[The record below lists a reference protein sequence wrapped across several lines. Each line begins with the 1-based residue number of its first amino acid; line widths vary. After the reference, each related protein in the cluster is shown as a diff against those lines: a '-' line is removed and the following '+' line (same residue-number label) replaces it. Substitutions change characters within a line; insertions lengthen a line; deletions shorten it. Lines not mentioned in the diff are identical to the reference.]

1 MESCVPLPLDDK
13 KLTDLV
19 EKAKDFCLM
28 HGICMRQKNKFDRDA
43 LHFAPFCLFPSP
55 FPSDEYHKAVNL
67 QVILNELMH
76 KVAHDY
82 DFLKDAL
89 KHTIL
94 VDEFTGRLWKIYQ
107 TIMEEGSP
115 NQEVTVG
122 LFRSDY
128 FFCCANECIKQ
139 VEFNTIAS
147 SFGCTTSKL
156 VHAHKY

>member
-76 KVAHDY
+76 KVY
-82 DFLKDAL
+82 
-89 KHTIL
+89 I
-94 VDEFTGRLWKIYQ
+94 
-107 TIMEEGSP
+107 
-115 NQEVTVG
+115 
-122 LFRSDY
+122 
-128 FFCCANECIKQ
+128 
-139 VEFNTIAS
+139 
-147 SFGCTTSKL
+147 
-156 VHAHKY
+156 